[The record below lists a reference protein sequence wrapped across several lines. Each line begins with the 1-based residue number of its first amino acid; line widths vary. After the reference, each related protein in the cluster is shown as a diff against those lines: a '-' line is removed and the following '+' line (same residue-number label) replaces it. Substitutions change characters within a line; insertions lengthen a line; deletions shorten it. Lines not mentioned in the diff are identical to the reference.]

1 MSRPAAVAG
10 PQATDT
16 TKPATFTP
24 ATTPATP
31 VQVRPPISGD
41 RIAAPPRR
49 DAGPSEASAP
59 HFLARVNEGRVSVP
73 YASPG
78 RVLNLALIIMIGTG
92 LSRILGLVRESLI
105 SDRFG
110 SNASTDAFALADN
123 VQSTIFELTTN
134 GVLQAAMIPALSGLL
149 IAGAGGLPQVRR
161 AMGALLTLILLFTG
175 TLSVA
180 GIIWAPAVVALMT
193 QLVPS
198 KGGPDPHTVRLATE
212 LVRWILPAVPL
223 LGVGSV
229 LMAGLHAVGRPAAPS
244 FGSATRNLLFIAT
257 AIALS
262 GVFGIQSLALGTV
275 FGAFGIVVLQL
286 PALRRSGL
294 IVWPN
299 LRLGHPVVGT
309 VTRLSIPVTA
319 GLIVTTVVTVLD
331 RNLAVNVSEGTITS
345 MRYATT
351 LVQTVLG
358 LVAAAVSLASLPS
371 LSRHHE
377 AGDHDAFSET
387 LRRAM
392 VIITLLMIPVT
403 LGLATLSRPV
413 VGLVFQHGAT
423 GAADADQIQR
433 ALLWYL
439 PGTIAAGYAQI
450 LLFAFYARKNTLTP
464 LLITVV
470 SALGYAATAFGLVGW
485 LGMVGL
491 VLANSVQWV
500 VTLLGALILGHHR
513 IRGLVAL
520 PRAAIAVSFMGGG
533 GAAGVALA
541 LGAATHALD
550 SDASTALRLFTVTI
564 SALMGFGVYA
574 VVLLVAVRRF
584 RVDLDLPDRL
594 NTILAGHR

>member
-1 MSRPAAVAG
+1 MSRP
-10 PQATDT
+10 T
-16 TKPATFTP
+16 
-24 ATTPATP
+24 
-31 VQVRPPISGD
+31 
-41 RIAAPPRR
+41 
-49 DAGPSEASAP
+49 
-59 HFLARVNEGRVSVP
+59 
-73 YASPG
+73 ASPG
-78 RVLNLALIIMIGTG
+78 RPATTDTAEPVTLTSPATPARPELVALPGAGRRNGGPFRTGDEPADAATDRAAATSGVRQGTVPATSAGRMLNLALIIMIGTG
-92 LSRILGLVRESLI
+92 LSRVLGLVRESLI

-149 IAGAGGLPQVRR
+149 IAGAGGVPQMRR
-161 AMGALLTLILLFTG
+161 AMGALLTLILLG
-175 TLSVA
+175 TVVLSVA
-180 GIIWAPAVVALMT
+180 GIIWAPQVVALMT

-198 KGGPDPHTVRLATE
+198 ATGPDPQTVRLATE

-244 FGSATRNLLFIAT
+244 FGSATRNLIFIAT
-257 AIALS
+257 AVALS
-262 GVFGIQSLALGTV
+262 GVFGIRSLALGTV
-275 FGAFGIVVLQL
+275 FGALAIVVLQL
-286 PALRRSGL
+286 PSLWRAGL

-299 LRLGHPVVGT
+299 LRLGHPVIGT

-319 GLIVTTVVTVLD
+319 GLVVTTIVTVLD
-331 RNLAVNVSEGTITS
+331 RNLAVNVSEGTVTS

-377 AGDHDAFSET
+377 SGDHDAFAET
-387 LRRAM
+387 LHRAM
-392 VIITLLMIPVT
+392 VVITLLLIPVT
-403 LGLATLSRPV
+403 LGLAALSRPV

-423 GAADADQIQR
+423 SAAAADQVQR

-439 PGTIAAGYAQI
+439 PGTVAAGYAQI

-491 VLANSVQWV
+491 VLANSVQWGI
-500 VTLLGALILGHHR
+500 TLLGALVLGHRR
-513 IRGLVAL
+513 IRSVAAL
-520 PRAAIAVSFMGGG
+520 PRAAIAVSLIGGG
-533 GAAGVALA
+533 GAAGIALA
-541 LGAATHALD
+541 LGTATHALA
-550 SDASTALRLFTVTI
+550 SDASTALRLMVVAST
-564 SALMGFGVYA
+564 ALLGLGVYA
-574 VVLLVAVRRF
+574 GVLLVAVRRF
-584 RVDLDLPDRL
+584 RVDLALPDRL
-594 NTILAGHR
+594 GAMLAGK